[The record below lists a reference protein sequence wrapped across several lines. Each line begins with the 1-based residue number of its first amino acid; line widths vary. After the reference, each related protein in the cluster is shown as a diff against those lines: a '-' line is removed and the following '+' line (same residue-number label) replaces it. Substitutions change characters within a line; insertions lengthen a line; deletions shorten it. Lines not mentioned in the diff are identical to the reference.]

1 MNLAFVKWTNIL
13 RIKQG
18 PMHYPGTEIM
28 GTHYNTHQA
37 ITGIISRPH
46 TDSIYKPM
54 LLAPFY
60 RGRN

>member
-1 MNLAFVKWTNIL
+1 
-13 RIKQG
+13 
-18 PMHYPGTEIM
+18 MHYPGTEIM

-60 RGRN
+60 RGRNWDSKERGKQFAPNHTAG